1 MIKILNIKFK
11 IIFEGCFNNNF
22 LVFEENK
29 KTMKII
35 FFKIKNMMFWKISFN
50 CFYLFLSWKGVM
62 IKNIILD
69 KNYY

>member
-22 LVFEENK
+22 LVFKENK
-29 KTMKII
+29 KNNENY
-35 FFKIKNMMFWKISFN
+35 FFKNKNMMFWKISFN

-62 IKNIILD
+62 IKNKILD